1 MKNILLSSM
10 VFLIASCGGGG
21 GGGAASP
28 ISIPFALVIGLT
40 SFSVDEDSSY
50 EGSIVATAN
59 ETVTLSYTI
68 SSEPTQGSLT
78 LQSSGSISYTPNSN
92 FNGSDQF
99 QYSVNVAE
107 KNLDRSAT
115 VNITINPVND
125 APVFSFETAT
135 NLSKETMLFDD
146 NQTFRVKVGDIDN
159 TLDELTFDLLVGSE
173 SMPATFTLDAGE
185 NPTGAGSISV
195 DLSSLQKAGLY
206 SAALRADDG
215 VNKATVLFESWFISN
230 KTTVTIEQDDDPE
243 DGYDGGD
250 KTSKDYF
257 VYYLSGNSTSFGK
270 TKYLFVADSMSG
282 EINSNGTTDIELYR
296 RALLASINKLNDS
309 DASEYFS
316 SNYFTIVSAEPVTPD
331 GTSPVGVRTGCYDFD
346 EDVYCI
352 GDMDRAIFDV
362 LLPDNTLI
370 STLTRVD
377 GRGVNIGNRNIQRI
391 RESDPERTRHTL
403 MHELGHAHGYMGDEY
418 RSDERDLTDNGFNVN
433 TTTQSDVS
441 LLKWK
446 HHLSDPLNVLG
457 KDVQVCYNYGDGTI
471 GDWDDLGI
479 TVDQCD
485 CFANQWSLTPDVNGD
500 YSFLGKN
507 PECAGVGLFEGNY
520 YGLYDNYRPTFC
532 SVMDS
537 CSSGGYGKVNA
548 EGFAVGS
555 IQNQGF
561 YREDFVD
568 VVTNDAGVNTGFQM
582 ILDVNYDTSKLTLKW
597 YVNGVEDTSK
607 QNQTTVFF
615 NRPVGNGVEI
625 YTAKAIDLTGTI
637 QATDDVL
644 DNTDFYDG
652 AFQTFFRWCF
662 GLNGNINNC
671 EWVNS
676 PDPSTYSDAD
686 YGYMRGPL
694 GVTWGINWAKF

>member
-316 SNYFTIVSAEPVTPD
+316 SNYFTIVSAEPVTPA
-331 GTSPVGVRTGCYDFD
+331 GTFW
-346 EDVYCI
+346 I
-352 GDMDRAIFDV
+352 
-362 LLPDNTLI
+362 
-370 STLTRVD
+370 LT
-377 GRGVNIGNRNIQRI
+377 
-391 RESDPERTRHTL
+391 
-403 MHELGHAHGYMGDEY
+403 
-418 RSDERDLTDNGFNVN
+418 
-433 TTTQSDVS
+433 
-441 LLKWK
+441 
-446 HHLSDPLNVLG
+446 
-457 KDVQVCYNYGDGTI
+457 
-471 GDWDDLGI
+471 
-479 TVDQCD
+479 
-485 CFANQWSLTPDVNGD
+485 
-500 YSFLGKN
+500 
-507 PECAGVGLFEGNY
+507 
-520 YGLYDNYRPTFC
+520 
-532 SVMDS
+532 
-537 CSSGGYGKVNA
+537 
-548 EGFAVGS
+548 
-555 IQNQGF
+555 
-561 YREDFVD
+561 
-568 VVTNDAGVNTGFQM
+568 
-582 ILDVNYDTSKLTLKW
+582 
-597 YVNGVEDTSK
+597 
-607 QNQTTVFF
+607 
-615 NRPVGNGVEI
+615 
-625 YTAKAIDLTGTI
+625 
-637 QATDDVL
+637 
-644 DNTDFYDG
+644 
-652 AFQTFFRWCF
+652 
-662 GLNGNINNC
+662 
-671 EWVNS
+671 
-676 PDPSTYSDAD
+676 
-686 YGYMRGPL
+686 
-694 GVTWGINWAKF
+694 

>member
-1 MKNILLSSM
+1 M

-50 EGSIVATAN
+50 EGSIAATAN

-68 SSEPTQGSLT
+68 SSEPTQGSIT

-135 NLSKETMLFDD
+135 TLSKETMLFDD

-215 VNKATVLFESWFISN
+215 VNKGTVLFESWFISN

-316 SNYFTIVSAEPVTPD
+316 SDYFTIVSAEPVTPD

-377 GRGVNIGNRNIQRI
+377 GRGVNLGSRNIQRI

-568 VVTNDAGVNTGFQM
+568 VVTNLSL
-582 ILDVNYDTSKLTLKW
+582 IH
-597 YVNGVEDTSK
+597 
-607 QNQTTVFF
+607 
-615 NRPVGNGVEI
+615 I
-625 YTAKAIDLTGTI
+625 
-637 QATDDVL
+637 
-644 DNTDFYDG
+644 
-652 AFQTFFRWCF
+652 
-662 GLNGNINNC
+662 
-671 EWVNS
+671 
-676 PDPSTYSDAD
+676 
-686 YGYMRGPL
+686 
-694 GVTWGINWAKF
+694 

>member
-1 MKNILLSSM
+1 MKNIFLSSM
-10 VFLIASCGGGG
+10 LFLIASCGGGG
-21 GGGAASP
+21 GGGASA
-28 ISIPFALVIGLT
+28 ISVPFALVIGLT

-68 SSEPTQGSLT
+68 SSEPTQGSIT

-92 FNGSDQF
+92 FNGTDQF

-135 NLSKETMLFDD
+135 TLSKETMLFDD

-173 SMPATFTLDAGE
+173 SIPATFTLDAGE
-185 NPTGAGSISV
+185 NPTGTGSLSV

-215 VNKATVLFESWFISN
+215 VNKGTVLFESWFISN

-270 TKYLFVADSMSG
+270 TKYLFIADSMSG
-282 EINSNGTTDIELYR
+282 EINSNGTSDIELYR

-316 SNYFTIVSAEPVTPD
+316 SDYFTIVSAEPVTPD

-391 RESDPERTRHTL
+391 RENDPERTRHTL

-418 RSDERDLTDNGFNVN
+418 RSDERDLTDNGYNVN

-457 KDVQVCYNYGDGTI
+457 KDVLVCYNYGDGTI

-485 CFANQWSLTPDVNGD
+485 CFANRWSLTPDVNGD

-537 CSSGGYGKVNA
+537 CSSGGYGKVNV

-561 YREDFVD
+561 YEEDDINFVS
-568 VVTNDAGVNTGFQM
+568 NDAGANTGFQI
-582 ILDVNYDTSKLTLKW
+582 ILDANYDTSKLTLKW
-597 YVNGVEDTSK
+597 YVDGVEDTSK
-607 QNQTTVFF
+607 QNQTTVTF

-637 QATDDVL
+637 QATDDVI
-644 DNTDFYDG
+644 DNTDFYEG
-652 AFQTFFRWCF
+652 AFQSFFYWCA
-662 GLNGNINNC
+662 GLVDNDSC
-671 EWVNS
+671 DWSYS
-676 PDPSTYSDAD
+676 PNPSTYSNFD

-694 GVTWGINWAKF
+694 GVTWGINWAQW